1 MLCRKRSST
10 SAVTP
15 SSLFPGHGASRSNW
29 CATQSRTLPTALR
42 CFASASRR
50 ATHHP
55 LDARWTRAVLSVARF
70 HSRNQGSMLSCHAV
84 LIVPSHF
91 PCIQGPWYHRPSNF
105 VIHPSNADS
114 IISGMPSLSVEHAY
128 PLDQCSQSFIGKY
141 PCLACVLVPDYACMY
156 HILGNEFNK

>member
-1 MLCRKRSST
+1 MLCRRRSST
-10 SAVTP
+10 SAVSP
-15 SSLFPGHGASRSNW
+15 SSLFPCHGPSRSNW

-42 CFASASRR
+42 CFALASRC

-84 LIVPSHF
+84 LIVSSHF
-91 PCIQGPWYHRPSNF
+91 PCNQGPWCHRPSNF

-114 IISGMPSLSVEHAY
+114 VISGMPSLSVEPSY
-128 PLDQCSQSFIGKY
+128 PLDQSSQSFTSKY
-141 PCLACVLVPDYACMY
+141 PCLICVLVPNYAGMY
-156 HILGNEFNK
+156 HILGNE